1 MAKGVILMNRKT
13 NPQCAICEV
22 KNRACE
28 SRNGKGPSFCP
39 TKNHK
44 KSIEKAMKEYQK
56 PEVGAFARMA
66 SIQEGEAYLNR
77 HLKPFIVHPYKT
89 RVQEICE
96 FAKRMGYKKLGVAF
110 CGALH
115 SEAHTLARILDA
127 QGFQVVSV
135 ACKAGCIPKESIGL
149 EEQEKVRIG
158 EFEPMCNPISQA
170 FILNEEKTEFNILVG
185 LCVGHDSLFF
195 KYSDAF
201 TTVLIAKDRVL
212 AHNPAGA
219 LYTTGIYYSRFLKPM
234 VSRGSDIT

>member
-1 MAKGVILMNRKT
+1 
-13 NPQCAICEV
+13 
-22 KNRACE
+22 
-28 SRNGKGPSFCP
+28 
-39 TKNHK
+39 
-44 KSIEKAMKEYQK
+44 MKEYQK

-66 SIQEGEAYLNR
+66 SIQEGEGYLNR
-77 HLKPFIVHPYKT
+77 HSKPFIVHPYKT

-234 VSRGSDIT
+234 VSCGTDIT